1 MATRSVV
8 LDTETTGMPV
18 TDGHRIIE
26 IGCVELI
33 GRRLTGRHFHV
44 YLQPD
49 RESDEGAIGVHGITN
64 EFLVGKPRFNEVADE
79 FFEFI
84 KGAQLIIHNA
94 AFDVGFINNEFAL
107 MGQRDR
113 ADITQHCSILDTLMM
128 ARERHPGQRN
138 SLDALCKRYGVDN
151 SGRELHGALLDSEI
165 LADVYL
171 TMTGGQTSLSL
182 AGNASDGNGSG
193 DGSDNSAIEI
203 RRLPADRVPAR
214 IIRATEEEFAAHLVR
229 LEIIAKSAGAPAMW
243 TQIARSR
250 SSGLRNILWRGSL
263 LPLGCA
269 AVVCVRLK
277 ERPGPLRAPA
287 GASSLA
293 TKAARQILL

>member
-1 MATRSVV
+1 MSLQNTDNRSVV

-64 EFLVGKPRFNEVADE
+64 EFLVGKPRFAEVADE

-107 MGQRDR
+107 MGAHDKS
-113 ADITQHCSILDTLMM
+113 DIAQHCSVLDTLLM

-171 TMTGGQTSLSL
+171 AMTGGQTSLSL
-182 AGNASDGNGSG
+182 AGHGSDGSSQSEGGANRGS
-193 DGSDNSAIEI
+193 EI
-203 RRLPADRVPAR
+203 RRLSADRQQAR
-214 IIRATEEEFAAHLVR
+214 IIRATESELAEHEARMA
-229 LEIIAKSAGAPAMW
+229 IIAKAAGAPA
-243 TQIARSR
+243 
-250 SSGLRNILWRGSL
+250 LWVQL
-263 LPLGCA
+263 QEA
-269 AVVCVRLK
+269 KAQ
-277 ERPGPLRAPA
+277 
-287 GASSLA
+287 ASS
-293 TKAARQILL
+293 

>member
-1 MATRSVV
+1 MRSVV

-18 TDGHRIIE
+18 ADGHRIIE

-49 RESDEGAIGVHGITN
+49 REIDEGAIAVHGITN
-64 EFLVGKPRFNEVADE
+64 EFVQDKPRFKEIADE

-107 MGQRDR
+107 IKQNER
-113 ADITQHCSILDTLMM
+113 ADLSEHCSILDTLLM

-138 SLDALCKRYGVDN
+138 NLDALCKRYGVDN
-151 SGRELHGALLDSEI
+151 SGRDLHGALLDAEI

-171 TMTGGQTSLSL
+171 TMTGGQTNLSL
-182 AGNASDGNGSG
+182 AGEGSEGDGNGRQQASP
-193 DGSDNSAIEI
+193 I
-203 RRLPADRVPAR
+203 RRLAADRALTRV
-214 IIRATEEEFAAHLVR
+214 IRANADELSAHLAR
-229 LEIIAKSAGAPAMW
+229 LAIIEKSAGAP
-243 TQIARSR
+243 S
-250 SSGLRNILWRGSL
+250 LWAQLEQQEG
-263 LPLGCA
+263 
-269 AVVCVRLK
+269 
-277 ERPGPLRAPA
+277 
-287 GASSLA
+287 
-293 TKAARQILL
+293 

>member
-1 MATRSVV
+1 MVLRSVV

-18 TDGHRIIE
+18 TDGHRVIE

-49 RESDEGAIGVHGITN
+49 RESDEGAIGVHGITT
-64 EFLVGKPRFNEVADE
+64 EFLVGKPRFNEVAEE

-107 MGQRDR
+107 LGQRDK
-113 ADITQHCSILDTLMM
+113 ADLTQHCTILDTLAM

-151 SGRELHGALLDSEI
+151 SGRELHGALLDAEI

-182 AGNASDGNGSG
+182 AGNATDGNGSG
-193 DGSDNSAIEI
+193 EGSGNTATEI
-203 RRLPADRVPAR
+203 RRLPSDRQPAR
-214 IIRATEEEFAAHLVR
+214 VILASDSEMAEHDVRMAA
-229 LEIIAKSAGAPAMW
+229 IAKSAGAPALW
-243 TQIARSR
+243 VQLLEAQTQ
-250 SSGLRNILWRGSL
+250 
-263 LPLGCA
+263 
-269 AVVCVRLK
+269 
-277 ERPGPLRAPA
+277 
-287 GASSLA
+287 A
-293 TKAARQILL
+293 TVQ